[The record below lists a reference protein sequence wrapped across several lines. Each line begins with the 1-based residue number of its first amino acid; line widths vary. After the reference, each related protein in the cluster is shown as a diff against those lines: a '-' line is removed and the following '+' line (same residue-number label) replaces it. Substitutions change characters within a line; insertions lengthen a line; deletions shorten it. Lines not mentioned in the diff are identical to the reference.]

1 MTFKEDNI
9 IIEVEKVNNNYVE
22 KATITNNG

>member
-9 IIEVEKVNNNYVE
+9 IIEVERVNNNYVE